1 MSDFSDLPMFL
12 KEYIHE
18 NRWDSFRD
26 VQVRTFAAFRE
37 NDDHIII
44 SSATSSGKTEA
55 ALFPVISSL
64 YQDPPKGV
72 GALYIGPLK
81 ALIDDQFERMIPML
95 EKSDIRVTG
104 WHGDI
109 GSSAKKRLMDR
120 PEGILQI
127 TPESLQNII
136 VNHRDSLKGLFGDL
150 RFVIIDEIHSFI
162 PSPRGS
168 QILCCLETVERIC
181 GCSPRR
187 IGLSA
192 TISDK
197 RSAERW
203 ITANTGRGVTTVDDI
218 GRRDFD
224 IDVKYNRFPLPSEED
239 PDARKR
245 ALTVYYEGMF
255 EDVKGKDCIIFTNSR
270 LSAERTARSLGIV
283 AKKYGSSG
291 MVSVHHGSIS
301 KEFRK
306 DAEGRMK
313 DRYHRTVT
321 VATSSLELG
330 IDVGTTER
338 IVQVDPPL
346 TCMSMLQRMGR
357 SGRRGGKQKMTILCN
372 DDDERPWKEVLGVS
386 MNLIKTIAVVELA
399 SEGWSEPLS
408 DERIP
413 YGLLFHQ
420 TLEYMAGGTGC
431 RFSDLKRDVLSMYP
445 FRDISGDDYKGL
457 LRHMAATGIL
467 WRMDD
472 GTLLIGRNGE
482 HLVFDHDF
490 CSVFDVR
497 PEIGVFFEGRPL
509 GSVQE
514 SPEIGEYI
522 QLAGRVWEVVGISR
536 DGMRADV
543 RPSDEGTCSPWK
555 SDMPYT
561 DDRIM
566 EKMYD
571 ILSSDTGYDYLD
583 DRANSCLE
591 RSRSEF
597 RRSGMDHLFTVT
609 EWGIRICPWKGTKG
623 FDTLRRAILSRG
635 IGRVYARMP
644 YHIDVYTDRPGT
656 VERIVNGPIENR
668 KAESLILPD
677 ENICRGK
684 FDQYLP
690 RELLVRS
697 YIANRLNLR

>member
-1 MSDFSDLPMFL
+1 
-12 KEYIHE
+12 
-18 NRWDSFRD
+18 
-26 VQVRTFAAFRE
+26 
-37 NDDHIII
+37 
-44 SSATSSGKTEA
+44 
-55 ALFPVISSL
+55 
-64 YQDPPKGV
+64 
-72 GALYIGPLK
+72 
-81 ALIDDQFERMIPML
+81 
-95 EKSDIRVTG
+95 
-104 WHGDI
+104 
-109 GSSAKKRLMDR
+109 
-120 PEGILQI
+120 
-127 TPESLQNII
+127 
-136 VNHRDSLKGLFGDL
+136 
-150 RFVIIDEIHSFI
+150 
-162 PSPRGS
+162 
-168 QILCCLETVERIC
+168 
-181 GCSPRR
+181 
-187 IGLSA
+187 
-192 TISDK
+192 
-197 RSAERW
+197 
-203 ITANTGRGVTTVDDI
+203 
-218 GRRDFD
+218 
-224 IDVKYNRFPLPSEED
+224 
-239 PDARKR
+239 
-245 ALTVYYEGMF
+245 
-255 EDVKGKDCIIFTNSR
+255 
-270 LSAERTARSLGIV
+270 
-283 AKKYGSSG
+283 
-291 MVSVHHGSIS
+291 
-301 KEFRK
+301 
-306 DAEGRMK
+306 
-313 DRYHRTVT
+313 
-321 VATSSLELG
+321 
-330 IDVGTTER
+330 
-338 IVQVDPPL
+338 
-346 TCMSMLQRMGR
+346 
-357 SGRRGGKQKMTILCN
+357 
-372 DDDERPWKEVLGVS
+372 
-386 MNLIKTIAVVELA
+386 
-399 SEGWSEPLS
+399 
-408 DERIP
+408 
-413 YGLLFHQ
+413 
-420 TLEYMAGGTGC
+420 
-431 RFSDLKRDVLSMYP
+431 MYP
-445 FRDISGDDYKGL
+445 FRDISGDDYKRL

-522 QLAGRVWEVVGISR
+522 QLAGRVWKVVGISR

-597 RRSGMDHLFTVT
+597 RRLGMDHLFTVT

-656 VERIVNGPIENR
+656 VERIVNGPIGNR
-668 KAESLILPD
+668 KTESLILPD